1 MKRINILDE
10 HTSNKIAAGE
20 VVERPSSVV
29 KELVENSID
38 ANSKNITVEIEEGG
52 ISTIRVIDDGVGVH
66 NLDIEKAFMPHATSK
81 IKNVEDIYSINTL
94 GFRGEAL
101 PSIASVSKLTFRSKT
116 SDCDFGKELI
126 LEAGEKVSLNDFGMN
141 NGSYMEVK
149 DLFYNVPAR
158 RKFLKSTRSEERRI
172 GKECLR
178 LCRSRWSPYH

>member
-38 ANSKNITVEIEEGG
+38 ANSKNITIEIEEGG
-52 ISTIRVIDDGVGVH
+52 VAAIRVIDDGSGVH

-81 IKNVEDIYSINTL
+81 IKNVDDIYSINTL

-101 PSIASVSKLTFRSKT
+101 PSIASVSKLTFRSKPAE
-116 SDCDFGKELI
+116 CDFGKELV
-126 LEAGEKVSLNDFGMN
+126 LEAGEKVSLNDIEIGRA
-141 NGSYMEVK
+141 SC
-149 DLFYNVPAR
+149 R
-158 RKFLKSTRSEERRI
+158 ERV
-172 GKECLR
+172 
-178 LCRSRWSPYH
+178 SSPV